1 MLPQVAEDI
10 RYGAGKLHVI
20 CFLIYNEH
28 MIAQLTGGIVF
39 TGERYVVLDVGGV
52 GYKVY
57 LSMENLR
64 LVAKEKG
71 KVRLW
76 THLAVREDA
85 MDLYGFIEK
94 SELEFFELLI
104 GISGIGPRSALG
116 ILSIAPVEN
125 IKKAVSSG
133 DGSYL
138 TKVSGIGRKTAEK
151 IILELRDKLGSFTY
165 IGGIPELKEE
175 ADAIE
180 ALQSLGYSQHE
191 AREAIKKVSH
201 DISGTGKRVKEA
213 LKLLGNGK

>member
-1 MLPQVAEDI
+1 
-10 RYGAGKLHVI
+10 
-20 CFLIYNEH
+20 
-28 MIAQLTGGIVF
+28 MIAQLTGNVVF
-39 TGERYVVLDVGGV
+39 TGERYVILDVGGV

-64 LVAKEKG
+64 LAG
-71 KVRLW
+71 KKKDAIRLW

-94 SELEFFELLI
+94 AELEFFELLI

-116 ILSIAPVEN
+116 ILNIAPVEN

-133 DGSYL
+133 DSSYL

-151 IILELRDKLGSFTY
+151 IIIELRDKLGAWTDT
-165 IGGIPELKEE
+165 GTPELQEE

-191 AREAIKKVSH
+191 ARSALKKVPREILGAGS
-201 DISGTGKRVKEA
+201 RVKEA